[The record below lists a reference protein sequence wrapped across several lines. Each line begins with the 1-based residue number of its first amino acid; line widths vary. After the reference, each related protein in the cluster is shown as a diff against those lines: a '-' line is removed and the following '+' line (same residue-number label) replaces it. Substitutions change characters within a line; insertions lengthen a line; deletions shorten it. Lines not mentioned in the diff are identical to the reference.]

1 MPGLTMLWGRA
12 ICQRCWKLRHPPVRF
27 LTSHMIGET
36 DRFNGITVD
45 VKQVS
50 VSLPDEEFHS
60 LLHNSLQVWRS
71 KEINAAWLKIPI
83 QYGRFIPIA
92 AKLGFQF
99 HHAEE
104 NNCLLKLWMKENGED
119 KTPRFA
125 THQVG
130 VAGFV
135 FREDTQSVLVV
146 KDRKSKFSY
155 WKFAGGLS
163 DLGEDIGDTAVRE
176 VFEETG
182 VKTEFQSV
190 MSVRQQHNQPGAFGR
205 SDFFFVCRM
214 RPLSYDINPCNE
226 EISACQWMNIQEL
239 HEGSKSVAPI
249 TRRILDLALYGLK
262 EGFHNVDL
270 YAEDMESI
278 YRGLR
283 YKLYHRPFHI

>member
-1 MPGLTMLWGRA
+1 MSGLAALWRRA
-12 ICQRCWKLRHPPVRF
+12 ICQRCWKLRHPPLRP
-27 LTSHMIGET
+27 LSSLMGET

-45 VKQVS
+45 VKQVPE
-50 VSLPDEEFHS
+50 SLPDKDFLD
-60 LLHNSLQVWRS
+60 LLHNSLQIW
-71 KEINAAWLKIPI
+71 KTEKITAAWLKVPI

-92 AKLGFQF
+92 ARLGFQF
-99 HHAEE
+99 HHAEG
-104 NNCLLKLWMKENGED
+104 NSCHLKLWMKESSED

-146 KDRKSKFSY
+146 KDRDRKFSF

-163 DLGEDIGDTAVRE
+163 ELGEDIGDTAVRE

-190 MSVRQQHNQPGAFGR
+190 LSVRQQHTQPGAFGR
-205 SDFFFVCRM
+205 SDFFFICRLT
-214 RPLSYDINPCNE
+214 PLSYDIKPCSE
-226 EISACQWMNIQEL
+226 EISACQWMNIHEL
-239 HEGSKSVAPI
+239 HEGCKSVAPI
-249 TRRILDLALYGLK
+249 TRRILDLAMYGLK

-270 YAEDMESI
+270 YAVDMQSV
-278 YRGLR
+278 YKGLR
-283 YKLYHRPFHI
+283 YKLYHRPYPS